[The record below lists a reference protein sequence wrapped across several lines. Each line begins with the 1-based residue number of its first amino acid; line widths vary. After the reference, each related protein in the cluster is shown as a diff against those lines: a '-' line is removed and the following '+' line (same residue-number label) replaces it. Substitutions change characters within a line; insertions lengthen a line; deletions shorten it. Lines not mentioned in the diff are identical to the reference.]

1 MNNRQPHN
9 IEAEQSVIGAAFI
22 SKSALQKVCEEL
34 DNTSFFNEAHGKIFD
49 VLKELYQSGIAVDI
63 MTVTDRLKSKKLLK
77 EIGDVNYVQTIEGDC
92 GTNKLIRGCV
102 YSREIMKNMKPK
114 LEYGT
119 YPDKVTVDSNTV
131 KALISANP
139 YGIKAGDTFTYS
151 VSTLGESVPVNVYV
165 TGVIKEGQRLYITLN
180 KTFINMSYEDFFPVY
195 SYEQTEDVRLIIPES
210 EISKMSEAMKA
221 SLCDNVMI
229 NPKGTLTQEERD
241 AIYDRIADYDIT
253 GESPYP
259 EPAEL
264 VNRNNTMFKIE
275 FMKYI
280 PLSVVTIV
288 LLCISIIGI
297 VNIKTAKSTRY
308 YGIMYAYGMR
318 YKKAQVIEGVSMTF
332 NCGLAVIFTV
342 SLIKLQQKM
351 EFFGEINCNLNMPQ
365 IITITGICIIIIFCS
380 MFAAKG
386 VLKEH
391 TPVQILKNKN

>member
-1 MNNRQPHN
+1 MTKFGISEYIRNFWFNLCSILLLIVMMILTTGMISNIDEKAGMYKIARKYMDYDSMYLASIENKN
-9 IEAEQSVIGAAFI
+9 IEE
-22 SKSALQKVCEEL
+22 
-34 DNTSFFNEAHGKIFD
+34 
-49 VLKELYQSGIAVDI
+49 
-63 MTVTDRLKSKKLLK
+63 LK
-77 EIGDVNYVQTIEGDC
+77 EIGDVNYVQTIEGDY
-92 GTNKLIRGCV
+92 GPRKLIRGCV
-102 YSREIMKNMKPK
+102 YTREIMKNMKPK

-139 YGIKAGDTFTYS
+139 YGIKAGDTFTYI

-180 KTFINMSYEDFFPVY
+180 KIFINMSYEDFFPVY

-210 EISKMSEAMKA
+210 EISKMPEAMKA

-253 GESPYP
+253 GSSPYP

-264 VNRNNTMFKIE
+264 VNRNNTMFKME
-275 FMKYI
+275 LMKYI

-342 SLIKLQQKM
+342 SLIKLQHKM
-351 EFFGEINCNLNMPQ
+351 EFLGEINCNLNMPQ

>member
-1 MNNRQPHN
+1 MTKFGISEYIRNFWFNLCSILLLIVMMILTTGMISNIDEKAGMYKIARKYMDYDSMYLASIENKN
-9 IEAEQSVIGAAFI
+9 IEE
-22 SKSALQKVCEEL
+22 
-34 DNTSFFNEAHGKIFD
+34 
-49 VLKELYQSGIAVDI
+49 
-63 MTVTDRLKSKKLLK
+63 LK
-77 EIGDVNYVQTIEGDC
+77 EIGDVNYVQTIEGDY
-92 GTNKLIRGCV
+92 GPRKLIRGCV
-102 YSREIMKNMKPK
+102 YTREIMKNMKPK

-139 YGIKAGDTFTYS
+139 YGIKAGDTFTYI

-180 KTFINMSYEDFFPVY
+180 KIFINMSYEDFFPVY

-210 EISKMSEAMKA
+210 EISKMPEAMKA

-253 GESPYP
+253 GSSPYP

-264 VNRNNTMFKIE
+264 VNRNNTMFKME
-275 FMKYI
+275 LMKYI

-351 EFFGEINCNLNMPQ
+351 EFLGEINCNLNMPQ

>member
-1 MNNRQPHN
+1 MTKFGISEYIRNFWFNLCSILLLIVMMILTTGMISNIDEKAGMYKIARKYMDYDSMYLASIENKN
-9 IEAEQSVIGAAFI
+9 IEE
-22 SKSALQKVCEEL
+22 
-34 DNTSFFNEAHGKIFD
+34 
-49 VLKELYQSGIAVDI
+49 
-63 MTVTDRLKSKKLLK
+63 LK
-77 EIGDVNYVQTIEGDC
+77 EIGDVNYVQTIEGDY
-92 GTNKLIRGCV
+92 GPRKLIRGCV
-102 YSREIMKNMKPK
+102 YTREIMKNMKPK

-139 YGIKAGDTFTYS
+139 YGIKAGDTFTYI

-180 KTFINMSYEDFFPVY
+180 KIFINMSCEDFFPVY

-210 EISKMSEAMKA
+210 EISKMPEAMKA

-253 GESPYP
+253 GSSPYP

-264 VNRNNTMFKIE
+264 VNRNNTMFKME
-275 FMKYI
+275 LMKYI

-351 EFFGEINCNLNMPQ
+351 EFLGEINCNLNMPQ

>member
-1 MNNRQPHN
+1 MTKFGISEYIRNFWFNLCSILLLIVMMILTTGMISN
-9 IEAEQSVIGAAFI
+9 IDEKTGMYKIARKYMDYDSMYLAAVEKQNI
-22 SKSALQKVCEEL
+22 
-34 DNTSFFNEAHGKIFD
+34 
-49 VLKELYQSGIAVDI
+49 KELQE
-63 MTVTDRLKSKKLLK
+63 M
-77 EIGDVNYVQTIEGDC
+77 GDVNFVQTFGGEYGPS
-92 GTNKLIRGCV
+92 KLIRGCI
-102 YSREIMKNMKPK
+102 YTDEIMKNLRPK
-114 LEYGT
+114 LEYGK
-119 YPDKVTVDSNTV
+119 YPDKVTTDDSTI
-131 KALISANP
+131 KALISDNP
-139 YGIKAGDTFTYS
+139 YGIKAGDTFTLNVDGSS
-151 VSTLGESVPVNVYV
+151 VAVKVYV
-165 TGVIKEGQRLYITLN
+165 AGVIKEGQRLYISLN
-180 KTFINMSYEDFFPVY
+180 DIFINMSYEDFFPVY
-195 SYEQTEDVRLIIPES
+195 SYEQTEDVWLIIPES
-210 EISKMSEAMKA
+210 EAGKLPETMSY
-221 SLCDNVMI
+221 LCDNVMI

-253 GESPYP
+253 GSSPYP

-264 VNRNNTMFKIE
+264 VNRNNTMFKME
-275 FMKYI
+275 LMKYI

>member
-1 MNNRQPHN
+1 MTKFGISEYIRNFWFNLCSILLLIVMMILTTGMISN
-9 IEAEQSVIGAAFI
+9 IDEKTGMYKIARKYMDYDSMYLAAVEKQNI
-22 SKSALQKVCEEL
+22 
-34 DNTSFFNEAHGKIFD
+34 
-49 VLKELYQSGIAVDI
+49 KELQE
-63 MTVTDRLKSKKLLK
+63 M
-77 EIGDVNYVQTIEGDC
+77 GDVNFVQTFGGEYGPS
-92 GTNKLIRGCV
+92 KLIRGCI
-102 YSREIMKNMKPK
+102 YTDEIMKNLRPK
-114 LEYGT
+114 LEYGK
-119 YPDKVTVDSNTV
+119 YPDKVTTDDSTI
-131 KALISANP
+131 KALISDNP
-139 YGIKAGDTFTYS
+139 YGIKAGDTFTLNVDGS
-151 VSTLGESVPVNVYV
+151 NVAVKVYV
-165 TGVIKEGQRLYITLN
+165 AGVIKEGQRLYISLN
-180 KTFINMSYEDFFPVY
+180 DIFINMSYEDFFPVY
-195 SYEQTEDVRLIIPES
+195 SYEQTEDVWFIIPES
-210 EISKMSEAMKA
+210 EAGKLPETMSY
-221 SLCDNVMI
+221 LCDNVMI

-253 GESPYP
+253 GSSPYP
-259 EPAEL
+259 KPAEL
-264 VNRNNTMFKIE
+264 VNRNNTMFKME
-275 FMKYI
+275 LMKYI

-351 EFFGEINCNLNMPQ
+351 EFLGEINCNLNMPQ

>member
-1 MNNRQPHN
+1 MTKFGISEYIRNFWFNLCSILLLIVMMILTTGMISNIDEKAGMYKIARKYMDYDSMYLAAVEKQN
-9 IEAEQSVIGAAFI
+9 IEE
-22 SKSALQKVCEEL
+22 LQE
-34 DNTSFFNEAHGKIFD
+34 
-49 VLKELYQSGIAVDI
+49 
-63 MTVTDRLKSKKLLK
+63 M
-77 EIGDVNYVQTIEGDC
+77 GDVNFVQTFGGEYGAS
-92 GTNKLIRGCV
+92 KLIRGCI
-102 YSREIMKNMKPK
+102 YTDEIMKNLRPK
-114 LEYGT
+114 LEYGK
-119 YPDKVTVDSNTV
+119 YPDKVTTDDSTI
-131 KALISANP
+131 KALISDNP
-139 YGIKAGDTFTYS
+139 YGIKAGDTL
-151 VSTLGESVPVNVYV
+151 TLNVDGSSVPVNVYV
-165 TGVIKEGQRLYITLN
+165 TGVIKEGQRLYICLN

-195 SYEQTEDVRLIIPES
+195 SYEQTEDVWLIIPES
-210 EISKMSEAMKA
+210 EAGKLPETMSY
-221 SLCDNVMI
+221 LCDNVMI
-229 NPKGTLTQEERD
+229 NPKGTLTEQERD
-241 AIYDRIADYDIT
+241 TIYNRIADYDIT
-253 GESPYP
+253 GSSPYP

-275 FMKYI
+275 FMKFI

-318 YKKAQVIEGVSMTF
+318 YKKAQIIEGVSMTF

>member
-1 MNNRQPHN
+1 MTKFGISEYIRNFWFNLCSILLLIVMMILTTGMISNIDEKAGMYKIARKYMDYDSMYLAAVEKQN
-9 IEAEQSVIGAAFI
+9 IEE
-22 SKSALQKVCEEL
+22 LQE
-34 DNTSFFNEAHGKIFD
+34 
-49 VLKELYQSGIAVDI
+49 
-63 MTVTDRLKSKKLLK
+63 M
-77 EIGDVNYVQTIEGDC
+77 GDVNFVQTFGGEYGAS
-92 GTNKLIRGCV
+92 KLIRGCI
-102 YSREIMKNMKPK
+102 YTDEIMKNLRPK
-114 LEYGT
+114 LEYGK
-119 YPDKVTVDSNTV
+119 YPDKVTTDDSTI
-131 KALISANP
+131 KALISDNP
-139 YGIKAGDTFTYS
+139 YGIKAGDTL
-151 VSTLGESVPVNVYV
+151 TLNVDGSSVPVNVYV
-165 TGVIKEGQRLYITLN
+165 TGVIKEGQRLYICLN

-195 SYEQTEDVRLIIPES
+195 SYEQTEDVWLIIPES
-210 EISKMSEAMKA
+210 EAGKLPETMSY
-221 SLCDNVMI
+221 LCDNVMI
-229 NPKGTLTQEERD
+229 NPKGTLTEQERD
-241 AIYDRIADYDIT
+241 TIYNRIADYDIT
-253 GESPYP
+253 GSSPYP

-318 YKKAQVIEGVSMTF
+318 YKKAQIIEGVSMTF

-342 SLIKLQQKM
+342 SLIKLHQKM

>member
-1 MNNRQPHN
+1 MTKFGISEYIRNFWFNLCSILLLIVMMILTTGMISNIDEKAGMYKIARKYMDYDSMYLASIENKN
-9 IEAEQSVIGAAFI
+9 IEE
-22 SKSALQKVCEEL
+22 
-34 DNTSFFNEAHGKIFD
+34 
-49 VLKELYQSGIAVDI
+49 
-63 MTVTDRLKSKKLLK
+63 LK
-77 EIGDVNYVQTIEGDC
+77 EIGDVNYVQTIEGNY
-92 GTNKLIRGCV
+92 GPRKLIRGCV
-102 YSREIMKNMKPK
+102 YTREIMKNMKPK

-210 EISKMSEAMKA
+210 EISKMPEAMKA

-253 GESPYP
+253 GECPYP

-318 YKKAQVIEGVSMTF
+318 YKKAQIIEGVSMTF

-342 SLIKLQQKM
+342 SLIKLQQKL

>member
-1 MNNRQPHN
+1 MTKFGISEYIRNFWFNLCSILLLIVMMILTTGMISNIDEKAGMYKIARKYMDYDSMYLAAVEKQN
-9 IEAEQSVIGAAFI
+9 IEE
-22 SKSALQKVCEEL
+22 LQE
-34 DNTSFFNEAHGKIFD
+34 
-49 VLKELYQSGIAVDI
+49 
-63 MTVTDRLKSKKLLK
+63 M
-77 EIGDVNYVQTIEGDC
+77 GDVNFVKTFGGEYGPS
-92 GTNKLIRGCV
+92 KLIRGCI
-102 YSREIMKNMKPK
+102 YTDEIMKNLRPK
-114 LEYGT
+114 LEYGK
-119 YPDKVTVDSNTV
+119 YPDKVTTDDSTI
-131 KALISANP
+131 KALISDNP
-139 YGIKAGDTFTYS
+139 YGIKAGDTL
-151 VSTLGESVPVNVYV
+151 TLNVDGSSVPVNVYV
-165 TGVIKEGQRLYITLN
+165 TGVIKDGQRLYICLN
-180 KTFINMSYEDFFPVY
+180 RIFINMSYEDFFPVY
-195 SYEQTEDVRLIIPES
+195 SYEQTEDVWLIIPES
-210 EISKMSEAMKA
+210 EAGKLPETMSY
-221 SLCDNVMI
+221 LCDNVMI
-229 NPKGTLTQEERD
+229 NPKGTLTEQERD
-241 AIYDRIADYDIT
+241 TIYNRIADYDIT
-253 GESPYP
+253 GSSPYP

-351 EFFGEINCNLNMPQ
+351 KFFGEINCNLNMPQ

-380 MFAAKG
+380 MFAAKS

>member
-1 MNNRQPHN
+1 MTKFGISEYIRNLCSILLLIVMMILTTGMISNIDEKAGMYKIARKYMDYDSMYLASIENKN
-9 IEAEQSVIGAAFI
+9 IEE
-22 SKSALQKVCEEL
+22 
-34 DNTSFFNEAHGKIFD
+34 
-49 VLKELYQSGIAVDI
+49 
-63 MTVTDRLKSKKLLK
+63 LK

-318 YKKAQVIEGVSMTF
+318 YKKAQIIEGVSMTF

>member
-1 MNNRQPHN
+1 MTKFGISEYIRNFWFNLCSILLLIVMMILTTGMISNIDEKAGMYKIARKYMDYDSMYLAAVEKQN
-9 IEAEQSVIGAAFI
+9 IEE
-22 SKSALQKVCEEL
+22 LQE
-34 DNTSFFNEAHGKIFD
+34 
-49 VLKELYQSGIAVDI
+49 
-63 MTVTDRLKSKKLLK
+63 M
-77 EIGDVNYVQTIEGDC
+77 GDVNFVQTFGGEYGAS
-92 GTNKLIRGCV
+92 KLIRGCI
-102 YSREIMKNMKPK
+102 YTDEIMKNLRPK
-114 LEYGT
+114 LEYGK
-119 YPDKVTVDSNTV
+119 YPDKVTTDDSTI
-131 KALISANP
+131 KALISDNP
-139 YGIKAGDTFTYS
+139 YGIKAGDTL
-151 VSTLGESVPVNVYV
+151 TLNVDGSSVPVNVYV
-165 TGVIKEGQRLYITLN
+165 TGVIKEGQRLYICLN

-195 SYEQTEDVRLIIPES
+195 SYEQTEDVWLIIPES
-210 EISKMSEAMKA
+210 EAGKLPETMSY
-221 SLCDNVMI
+221 LCDNVMI
-229 NPKGTLTQEERD
+229 NPKGTLTEQERD
-241 AIYDRIADYDIT
+241 TIYNRIADYDIT
-253 GESPYP
+253 GSSPYP

-318 YKKAQVIEGVSMTF
+318 YKKAQIIEGVSMTF

>member
-1 MNNRQPHN
+1 MTKFGISEYIRNFWFNLCSILLLIVMMILTTGMISNIDEKAGMYKIARKYMDYDSMYLASIENKN
-9 IEAEQSVIGAAFI
+9 IEE
-22 SKSALQKVCEEL
+22 
-34 DNTSFFNEAHGKIFD
+34 
-49 VLKELYQSGIAVDI
+49 
-63 MTVTDRLKSKKLLK
+63 LK
-77 EIGDVNYVQTIEGDC
+77 EIGDVNYVQTIEGDY
-92 GTNKLIRGCV
+92 GPRKLIRGCV
-102 YSREIMKNMKPK
+102 YTREIMKNMKPK

-139 YGIKAGDTFTYS
+139 YGIKAGDTFTYI

-180 KTFINMSYEDFFPVY
+180 KIFINMSYEDFFPVY

-210 EISKMSEAMKA
+210 EISKMPEAMKA

-253 GESPYP
+253 GSSPYP

-264 VNRNNTMFKIE
+264 VNRNHTMFKME
-275 FMKYI
+275 LMKYI

>member
-1 MNNRQPHN
+1 MTKFGISEYIRNFWFNLCSILTTGMISNIDEKAGMYKIARKYMDYDSMYLASIENKN
-9 IEAEQSVIGAAFI
+9 IEE
-22 SKSALQKVCEEL
+22 
-34 DNTSFFNEAHGKIFD
+34 
-49 VLKELYQSGIAVDI
+49 
-63 MTVTDRLKSKKLLK
+63 LK
-77 EIGDVNYVQTIEGDC
+77 EIGDVNYVQTIGGDC

-253 GESPYP
+253 GETPYP

>member
-1 MNNRQPHN
+1 
-9 IEAEQSVIGAAFI
+9 
-22 SKSALQKVCEEL
+22 
-34 DNTSFFNEAHGKIFD
+34 
-49 VLKELYQSGIAVDI
+49 
-63 MTVTDRLKSKKLLK
+63 
-77 EIGDVNYVQTIEGDC
+77 
-92 GTNKLIRGCV
+92 
-102 YSREIMKNMKPK
+102 
-114 LEYGT
+114 
-119 YPDKVTVDSNTV
+119 
-131 KALISANP
+131 
-139 YGIKAGDTFTYS
+139 
-151 VSTLGESVPVNVYV
+151 
-165 TGVIKEGQRLYITLN
+165 
-180 KTFINMSYEDFFPVY
+180 
-195 SYEQTEDVRLIIPES
+195 
-210 EISKMSEAMKA
+210 
-221 SLCDNVMI
+221 MI
-229 NPKGTLTQEERD
+229 NPKGTLTEQERD
-241 AIYDRIADYDIT
+241 TIYNRIADYDIT
-253 GESPYP
+253 GSSPYP

-318 YKKAQVIEGVSMTF
+318 YKKAQIIEGVSMTF

-351 EFFGEINCNLNMPQ
+351 EFFGEINCNLNIPQ

>member
-1 MNNRQPHN
+1 MTKFGISEYIRNFWFNLCSILLLIVMMILTTGMISNIDEKAGMYKIARKYMDYDSMYLAAVEKQN
-9 IEAEQSVIGAAFI
+9 IEE
-22 SKSALQKVCEEL
+22 LQE
-34 DNTSFFNEAHGKIFD
+34 
-49 VLKELYQSGIAVDI
+49 
-63 MTVTDRLKSKKLLK
+63 M
-77 EIGDVNYVQTIEGDC
+77 GDVNFVQTFGGEYGAS
-92 GTNKLIRGCV
+92 KLIRGCI
-102 YSREIMKNMKPK
+102 YTDEIMKNLRPK
-114 LEYGT
+114 LEYGK
-119 YPDKVTVDSNTV
+119 YPDKVTTDDSTI
-131 KALISANP
+131 KALISDNP
-139 YGIKAGDTFTYS
+139 YGIKAGDTL
-151 VSTLGESVPVNVYV
+151 TLNVDGSSVPVNVYV
-165 TGVIKEGQRLYITLN
+165 TGVIKEGQRLYICLN

-195 SYEQTEDVRLIIPES
+195 SYEQTEDVWLIIPES
-210 EISKMSEAMKA
+210 EAGKLPETMSY
-221 SLCDNVMI
+221 LCDNVMI
-229 NPKGTLTQEERD
+229 NPKGTLTEQERD
-241 AIYDRIADYDIT
+241 TIYNRIADYDIT
-253 GESPYP
+253 GSSPYP

-318 YKKAQVIEGVSMTF
+318 YKKAQIIEGVSMTF

-365 IITITGICIIIIFCS
+365 IITITGICIIIIFFS

>member
-1 MNNRQPHN
+1 MTKFGISEYIRNFWFNLCSILLLIVMMILTTGMISNIDEKAGMYKIARKYMDYDSMYLASIENKN
-9 IEAEQSVIGAAFI
+9 IEE
-22 SKSALQKVCEEL
+22 
-34 DNTSFFNEAHGKIFD
+34 
-49 VLKELYQSGIAVDI
+49 
-63 MTVTDRLKSKKLLK
+63 LK
-77 EIGDVNYVQTIEGDC
+77 EIGDVNYVQTIEGDY
-92 GTNKLIRGCV
+92 GPRKLIRGCV
-102 YSREIMKNMKPK
+102 YTREIMKNMKPK

-139 YGIKAGDTFTYS
+139 YGIKAGDTFTYI

-210 EISKMSEAMKA
+210 EAGKLPETMSY
-221 SLCDNVMI
+221 LCDNVMI
-229 NPKGTLTQEERD
+229 NPKGTLTEQERD
-241 AIYDRIADYDIT
+241 TIYNRIADYDIT
-253 GESPYP
+253 GSSPYP

-318 YKKAQVIEGVSMTF
+318 YKKAQIIEGVSMTF

>member
-1 MNNRQPHN
+1 MTKFGISEYIRNFWFNLCSILLLIVMMILTTGMISNIDEKAGMYKIARKYMDYDSMYLASIENKN
-9 IEAEQSVIGAAFI
+9 IEE
-22 SKSALQKVCEEL
+22 
-34 DNTSFFNEAHGKIFD
+34 
-49 VLKELYQSGIAVDI
+49 
-63 MTVTDRLKSKKLLK
+63 LK
-77 EIGDVNYVQTIEGDC
+77 EIGDINYVQTIEGNYGPC
-92 GTNKLIRGCV
+92 KLIRGCV
-102 YSREIMKNMKPK
+102 YTREIMKNMKPK

-210 EISKMSEAMKA
+210 EISKMPEAMRS

-253 GESPYP
+253 GECPYP

-318 YKKAQVIEGVSMTF
+318 YKKAQIIEGVSMTF

>member
-1 MNNRQPHN
+1 MTKFGISEYIRNFWFNLCSILLLIVMMILTTGMISNIDEKAGMYKIARKYMDYDSMYLASIENKN
-9 IEAEQSVIGAAFI
+9 IEE
-22 SKSALQKVCEEL
+22 
-34 DNTSFFNEAHGKIFD
+34 
-49 VLKELYQSGIAVDI
+49 
-63 MTVTDRLKSKKLLK
+63 LK
-77 EIGDVNYVQTIEGDC
+77 EIGDVNYVQTIEGDY
-92 GTNKLIRGCV
+92 GPRKQIRGCV
-102 YSREIMKNMKPK
+102 YTREIMKNMKPK

-139 YGIKAGDTFTYS
+139 YGIKAGDTFTYI

-210 EISKMSEAMKA
+210 EISKMPEAMKA

-253 GESPYP
+253 GEPPYP

-318 YKKAQVIEGVSMTF
+318 YKKAQIIEGVSMTF

>member
-1 MNNRQPHN
+1 MTKFGISEYIRNFWFNLCSILLLIVMMILTTGMISNIDEKAGMYKIARKYMDYDSMYLASIENKN
-9 IEAEQSVIGAAFI
+9 IEE
-22 SKSALQKVCEEL
+22 
-34 DNTSFFNEAHGKIFD
+34 
-49 VLKELYQSGIAVDI
+49 
-63 MTVTDRLKSKKLLK
+63 LK

-253 GESPYP
+253 GECPYP

-318 YKKAQVIEGVSMTF
+318 YKKAQIIEGVSMTF

-365 IITITGICIIIIFCS
+365 IITITGICIIIILCS

>member
-1 MNNRQPHN
+1 MTKFGISEYIRNFWFNLCSILLLIVMMILTTGMISNIDEKAGMYKIARKYMDYDSMYLASIENKN
-9 IEAEQSVIGAAFI
+9 IEE
-22 SKSALQKVCEEL
+22 
-34 DNTSFFNEAHGKIFD
+34 
-49 VLKELYQSGIAVDI
+49 
-63 MTVTDRLKSKKLLK
+63 LK
-77 EIGDVNYVQTIEGDC
+77 EIGDINYVQTIEGNY
-92 GTNKLIRGCV
+92 GPRKLIRGCV
-102 YSREIMKNMKPK
+102 YTREIMKNMKPK

-210 EISKMSEAMKA
+210 EISKMPEAMRS

-241 AIYDRIADYDIT
+241 VIYDRIADYDIT
-253 GESPYP
+253 GECPYP

-318 YKKAQVIEGVSMTF
+318 YKKAQIIEGVSMTF

>member
-1 MNNRQPHN
+1 MTKFGISEYIRNFWFNLCSILLLIVMMILTTGMISNIDEKAGMYKIARKYMDYDSMYLASIENKN
-9 IEAEQSVIGAAFI
+9 IEE
-22 SKSALQKVCEEL
+22 
-34 DNTSFFNEAHGKIFD
+34 
-49 VLKELYQSGIAVDI
+49 
-63 MTVTDRLKSKKLLK
+63 LK
-77 EIGDVNYVQTIEGDC
+77 EIGDVNYVQTIEGDY
-92 GTNKLIRGCV
+92 GPRKLIRGCV
-102 YSREIMKNMKPK
+102 YTREIMKNMKPK

-139 YGIKAGDTFTYS
+139 YGIKAGDTFTYI

-210 EISKMSEAMKA
+210 EAGKLPETMSC
-221 SLCDNVMI
+221 LCDNVMI
-229 NPKGTLTQEERD
+229 NPKGTLTEQERD
-241 AIYDRIADYDIT
+241 TIYNRIADYDIT
-253 GESPYP
+253 GSSPYP

-318 YKKAQVIEGVSMTF
+318 YKKAQIIEGVSMTF

>member
-1 MNNRQPHN
+1 MTKFGISEYIRNFWFNLCSILLLIVMMILTTGMISNIDEKAGMYKIARKYMDYDSMYLAAVEKQN
-9 IEAEQSVIGAAFI
+9 IEE
-22 SKSALQKVCEEL
+22 LQE
-34 DNTSFFNEAHGKIFD
+34 
-49 VLKELYQSGIAVDI
+49 
-63 MTVTDRLKSKKLLK
+63 M
-77 EIGDVNYVQTIEGDC
+77 GDVNFVQTFGGEYGAS
-92 GTNKLIRGCV
+92 KLIRGCI
-102 YSREIMKNMKPK
+102 YTDEIMKNLRPK
-114 LEYGT
+114 LEYGK
-119 YPDKVTVDSNTV
+119 YPDKVTTDDSTI
-131 KALISANP
+131 KALISDNP
-139 YGIKAGDTFTYS
+139 YGIKAGDTFTLNVDGS
-151 VSTLGESVPVNVYV
+151 SVPVNVYV

-180 KTFINMSYEDFFPVY
+180 RIFINMSYEDFFPVY
-195 SYEQTEDVRLIIPES
+195 SYEQTEDVWLIIPES
-210 EISKMSEAMKA
+210 EAGKLPETMSY
-221 SLCDNVMI
+221 LCDNVMI
-229 NPKGTLTQEERD
+229 NPKGTLTEQERD
-241 AIYDRIADYDIT
+241 TIYNRIADYDIT
-253 GESPYP
+253 GSSSYP

-318 YKKAQVIEGVSMTF
+318 YKKAQIIEGVSMTF